1 MVIIRPTPCTHLG
14 RVAMLAC
21 MGYIAPEYFR
31 LPGLCSPS
39 KGKLPQSLQLI
50 MLRRIAPQSNQF
62 MSVHKPHDRRRS
74 YKSYCIKAT
83 HQPRHSLSGV
93 AFADIPNGVQALY
106 KMPAEAGGRH
116 FSAWR
121 LHGQL
126 TLPSLVPT
134 AILQL
139 RIYACQ
145 KHHCIL

>member
-1 MVIIRPTPCTHLG
+1 MVTLRPMPCSRLG

-50 MLRRIAPQSNQF
+50 MLRRISPHSNQF

-83 HQPRHSLSGV
+83 HQPRHEPVRRGV
-93 AFADIPNGVQALY
+93 CGHPQRRPGALQDARRGPGFVHALQHTLLY
-106 KMPAEAGGRH
+106 CYLKHIRAGAYAPLL
-116 FSAWR
+116 FCTFP
-121 LHGQL
+121 HGS
-126 TLPSLVPT
+126 P
-134 AILQL
+134 
-139 RIYACQ
+139 
-145 KHHCIL
+145 